1 VKRTKGSEPNAWKQ
15 AFKMYLAYFTTPMV
29 AKAEILSTYNLPNDN
44 SKLGKASFD
53 VKQLADFRSGLAT

>member
-1 VKRTKGSEPNAWKQ
+1 
-15 AFKMYLAYFTTPMV
+15 MYLAYFTTPMV